1 MNFSSMSAAP
11 NEETMTSHDRRLRIL
26 YLMPGDWDWAKQ
38 RPHYLAEELALH
50 HDVDV
55 VYPIVRNRGALAGNP
70 RPKRLT
76 FHWYMHLPF
85 RFRMPFIYALDRG
98 FVRLQ
103 MRVILRRVHP
113 DIAWLGFPE
122 LVQYLPAGFS
132 TPLIYDCM
140 DDALAISDLQKQ
152 AKRLAAAERS
162 LAEKAVVVVASSDDL
177 LRKLQ
182 ERYGI
187 GAKTVLIRN
196 AYGGSIMCR
205 PGQPGRREEDGVIR
219 LGYVGISSKVDEDLV
234 SAVLRVLPGAVLHMI
249 GPGACLFDQDVAGRV
264 VVHGPVSHDQLA
276 DMVGPLDVLIAPMKL
291 GELTRSSDP
300 VKLYDYVNF
309 DKPIVCVRYP
319 EVDWFSPFV
328 DFYRTPEEFVEIVV
342 RMSRDGFRPKYAEDQ
357 RLQFLADNS
366 WTQRVKTV
374 EEVLQG
380 LKVPIA
386 SSRGTHG

>member
-1 MNFSSMSAAP
+1 
-11 NEETMTSHDRRLRIL
+11 MTSHDRRLRIL

-55 VYPIVRNRGALAGNP
+55 VYPIVRNRRALAGNP

-76 FHWYMHLPF
+76 FHRYMHLPF

-98 FVRLQ
+98 FVQLQ
-103 MRVILRRVHP
+103 MRLILRSVHP

-122 LVQYLPAGFS
+122 LVQYLPPGFS
-132 TPLIYDCM
+132 APLIYDCM
-140 DDALAISDLQKQ
+140 DDALSVPELRRQSR
-152 AKRLAAAERS
+152 RLAAAERS
-162 LAEKAVVVVASSDDL
+162 LVEKAVVVVVSSNDL

-196 AYGGSIMCR
+196 AYGGSVMSR
-205 PGQPGRREEDGVIR
+205 SGQAGRHQEDGVIR
-219 LGYVGISSKVDEDLV
+219 LGYVGISSKVDKGLV
-234 SAVLRVLPGAVLHMI
+234 SAVLRALPGAVLHAI
-249 GPGACLFDQDVAGRV
+249 GPGAYVFDQDVVGRV

-276 DMVGPLDVLIAPMKL
+276 DMVGPLDVLIAPMKM

-319 EVDWFSPFV
+319 EVEWLSPFV
-328 DFYRTPEEFVEIVV
+328 DFYSTAEEFVETV
-342 RMSRDGFRPKYAEDQ
+342 RRMARDGFQPKYTEDQ

-366 WTQRVKTV
+366 WAQRAKTV
-374 EEVLQG
+374 EGVLRG
-380 LKVPIA
+380 LKVPTEP
-386 SSRGTHG
+386 SRGNHG